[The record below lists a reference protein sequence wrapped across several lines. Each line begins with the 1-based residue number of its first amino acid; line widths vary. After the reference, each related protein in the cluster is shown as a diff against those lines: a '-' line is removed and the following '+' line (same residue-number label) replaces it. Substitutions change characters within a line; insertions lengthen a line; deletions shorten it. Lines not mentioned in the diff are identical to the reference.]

1 MSPKRRIERR
11 RWSTVKLNRSDREVA
26 GVASVG
32 FAFLAM
38 VLAFSALVISVQSE
52 SRSDT
57 ANARIAKLA
66 STGVIGSTAKVTL
79 QEFSIRVHPGLVQ
92 SGKVTLQVANAG
104 SITHEL
110 VIVRAASPSALPR
123 VKKAGERSVGAVDE
137 EAIPES
143 AKMGETGDVIAGATV
158 TKTFNLPPG
167 TYVMFCNIDNKNG
180 PTVLNHFTHGMVA
193 TLVVV

>member
-1 MSPKRRIERR
+1 
-11 RWSTVKLNRSDREVA
+11 VKLNRSDREVA
-26 GVASVG
+26 GVASIA
-32 FAFLAM
+32 FAVLAM
-38 VLAFSALVISVQSE
+38 VLAFSALLIATQSE
-52 SRSDT
+52 SRSDA

-79 QEFSIRVHPGLVQ
+79 EEFSIVVHPGLVQ
-92 SGKVTLQVANAG
+92 SGKVTLQVANVG

-110 VIVRAASPSALPR
+110 VIVRAASASALPI

-143 AKMGETGDVIAGATV
+143 AKMGESGDVTAGASV
-158 TKTFNLPPG
+158 TKTFDLPPG
-167 TYVMFCNIDNKNG
+167 NYVMFCNIDNKNG
-180 PTVLNHFTHGMVA
+180 PTVLNHFMHGMVA